1 MPNECKLMHL
11 GMNMDSYEPVITQ
24 ERDPE
29 FTVHS
34 LMVLWTCRW
43 SICLCKKEGKRGVRK
58 GRDDKADL
66 VNVIYLMKI
75 LPCGKEKEVGYN
87 GDA

>member
-11 GMNMDSYEPVITQ
+11 GLKMDSEKPVNIIQ

-34 LMVLWTCRW
+34 LMVL
-43 SICLCKKEGKRGVRK
+43 
-58 GRDDKADL
+58 
-66 VNVIYLMKI
+66 
-75 LPCGKEKEVGYN
+75 
-87 GDA
+87 

>member
-11 GMNMDSYEPVITQ
+11 EMNMDSYEPVITQ

-34 LMVLWTCRW
+34 LMVL
-43 SICLCKKEGKRGVRK
+43 
-58 GRDDKADL
+58 
-66 VNVIYLMKI
+66 
-75 LPCGKEKEVGYN
+75 
-87 GDA
+87 